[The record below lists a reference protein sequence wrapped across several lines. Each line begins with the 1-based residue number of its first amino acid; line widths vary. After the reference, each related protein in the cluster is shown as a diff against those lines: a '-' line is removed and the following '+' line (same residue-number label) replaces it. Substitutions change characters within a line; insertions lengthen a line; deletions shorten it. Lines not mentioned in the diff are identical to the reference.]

1 MFNERMIRECAV
13 DIGIVYG
20 KEKNAKGKVIPVARE
35 IDFIATSGGKTLC
48 SPLQCAFCGT
58 CLCEDR
64 IEPVLRLLPHG
75 KPCRSRTENQANRR
89 RCLYAASSVYR
100 QHSCTGGCRAGGVRR
115 EYMKKYCTPA
125 WDFFPFSSAETILRS
140 GESTFDDSEMDAED
154 LFDGD

>member
-1 MFNERMIRECAV
+1 MFHERMIRECAV

-35 IDFIATSGGKTLC
+35 LDFIATSGGKKTYAYRYNAPFAARAYVKIG
-48 SPLQCAFCGT
+48 SSRYYGS
-58 CLCEDR
+58 
-64 IEPVLRLLPHG
+64 
-75 KPCRSRTENQANRR
+75 CRSRTENQANRR

-115 EYMKKYCTPA
+115 EYMKTYCTPA
-125 WDFFPFSSAETILRS
+125 WDFLPFSSAETILRS